1 MVTVKDSEYS
11 IFLWRKSSYL
21 LNLFSP
27 KVSIYIIIILLI
39 FTIYF
44 KMLSYSVN
52 NQRSRRGRP
61 SSSVRRSGEQNIS
74 PNTVTAINDI
84 VTLPEPVATTVSL
97 PMTHLTRAQRL
108 NAHLPPLQPLFQ
120 VSQFIYLSL
129 CL

>member
-11 IFLWRKSSYL
+11 KFLWRKSSYL

-84 VTLPEPVATTVSL
+84 VTLPEPAATTVSL

-108 NAHLPPLQPLFQ
+108 NAHLSPLQPLFQ
-120 VSQFIYLSL
+120 VSQFI
-129 CL
+129 